1 MSDKLTRFGVVN
13 FPGSNCEQ
21 DAIHVIEKTGSAS
34 VREIWH
40 KETKLGDIDVLLLPG
55 GFSYGDYLRCGA
67 IARFSPVMKAVID
80 FAESGGIVLGICNG
94 FQILLESGLL
104 PGALI
109 SNESL
114 RFVCRDVYVRVERGN
129 IPAMNGINKGDLLK
143 MPVAHHDGNYFADDA
158 TIKMLEEN
166 GQVVLRYCN
175 ENGEVT
181 KEANP
186 NGSLSNIAG
195 ICNERGNVFGLMPH
209 PERNA
214 EALLGGMDGQKLF
227 DALICPPER
236 VEG

>member
-1 MSDKLTRFGVVN
+1 MNEKLTRFGVVN

-21 DAIHVIEKTGSAS
+21 DAIHVIGQTAGTS

-40 KETKLGDIDVLLLPG
+40 KETSLGDIDVLLLPG

-80 FAESGGIVLGICNG
+80 FASGGGIVLGICNG
-94 FQILLESGLL
+94 FQILVESGLL

-114 RFVCRDVYVRVERGN
+114 RFVCRDLYVRVERDG
-129 IPAMNGINKGDLLK
+129 IPAMNGIEKGDLLK
-143 MPVAHHDGNYFADDA
+143 MPVAHHDGNFFADEA
-158 TIKMLEEN
+158 TLGAMEEN
-166 GQVVLRYCN
+166 GQVILRYCD

-195 ICNERGNVFGLMPH
+195 VCNERGNVFGLMPH
-209 PERNA
+209 PERCA
-214 EALLGGMDGQKLF
+214 ETLLGGDDGQKLF
-227 DALICPPER
+227 DALASIMH
-236 VEG
+236 